1 MFSESYPLQ
10 FWSRLQN
17 DLNQY
22 RVDKINDLLT
32 EKDMLSVRDLYQKIK
47 SILSQENAER
57 MFGITDSELLDL
69 HDLIDRRFQQMVTDT
84 HETDEILMKQ

>member
-1 MFSESYPLQ
+1 MQ
-10 FWSRLQN
+10 FWNRLQP
-17 DLNQY
+17 DL
-22 RVDKINDLLT
+22 DLISKINDMLT
-32 EKDMLSVRDLYQKIK
+32 EQDMLSVRDLYQKIK

-84 HETDEILMKQ
+84 HETDEILMKQSKQNCVG

>member
-1 MFSESYPLQ
+1 
-10 FWSRLQN
+10 
-17 DLNQY
+17 
-22 RVDKINDLLT
+22 
-32 EKDMLSVRDLYQKIK
+32 MLSVRDLYQKIK

-69 HDLIDRRFQQMVTDT
+69 HDLIDRRFEQMVTDT